1 MESSNGSR
9 RGGQMTWLVL
19 AAIAAA
25 AAAAVVLVLATADD
39 DDGEVTVVDSDPA
52 ETLVDVAET
61 TGQFLNERVTVSG
74 RVRET
79 IVSGAA
85 FALAA
90 DGSAVVVVPGAGTIL
105 PPLRRNDPAIATGV
119 VYSIDEPDLA
129 VEVDP
134 ALELDFDAEPFDEYR
149 DLAVIVAEDVDRLIP
164 QAIDLD
170 PAETL
175 ANLVARPSQFYG
187 EPVVLS
193 GEVGSQQI
201 EGEAFAL
208 GESPAEQVLVV
219 PAPEAAVAPIDAN
232 DIVTVI
238 GVARPFER
246 AAEQDRLATELD
258 LGDESLDPFREGPVV
273 VATEVDELVTVN
285 EQAETEP

>member
-1 MESSNGSR
+1 
-9 RGGQMTWLVL
+9 MTAVSDRAWGAL

-25 AAAAVVLVLATADD
+25 AAAVIVLVLVTGDD
-39 DDGEVTVVDSDPA
+39 DAEVTVADPDPA

-85 FALAA
+85 FALEA
-90 DGSAVVVVPGAGTIL
+90 DGSAVVVVPSVGTIL

-129 VEVDP
+129 LEVDP
-134 ALELDFDAEPFDEYR
+134 ALELDLEAEPFDEYR
-149 DLAVIVAEDVDRLIP
+149 DFAVIVADDVDRLIP

-170 PAETL
+170 PAQTL
-175 ANLVARPSQFYG
+175 ANLVARPAQFYG

-193 GEVGSQQI
+193 GEVGSQQL

-208 GESPAEQVLVV
+208 GESPAEQVLVL
-219 PAPEAAVAPIDAN
+219 PAPEAAVAPVDAN

-258 LGDESLDPFREGPVV
+258 LEAESLDPFRDGPVI
-273 VATEVDELVTVN
+273 VATEVDELVALS
-285 EQAETEP
+285 EGAETEP

>member
-1 MESSNGSR
+1 MESTNRPR
-9 RGGQMTWLVL
+9 RGGRTAWAAL

-25 AAAAVVLVLATADD
+25 AGAVIVLVLVTGDD
-39 DDGEVTVVDSDPA
+39 DDAEVTGADADAA
-52 ETLVDVAET
+52 ETLVDIAET
-61 TGQFLNERVTVSG
+61 TGQFLGERVTVSG

-79 IVSGAA
+79 IVSGSA
-85 FALAA
+85 FALQA
-90 DGSAVVVVPGAGTIL
+90 GGGAVVVVPSVGTIL

-119 VYSIDEPDLA
+119 VYRLDEPDLA

-134 ALELDFDAEPFDEYR
+134 ALELDLEAEPFDEYR
-149 DLAVIVAEDVDRLIP
+149 DLAVIVADDVDRLIP

-175 ANLVARPSQFYG
+175 ANLVARPAQFYD
-187 EPVVLS
+187 EPVIVS
-193 GEVGSQQI
+193 GEVGPQQI

-208 GESPAEQVLVV
+208 GESPAEQVLVL
-219 PAPEAAVAPIDAN
+219 PGPEAAVAPVDAN

-258 LGDESLDPFREGPVV
+258 LEAESLDPFREGPVV
-273 VATEVDELVTVN
+273 VATEVDELVALS
-285 EQAETEP
+285 ERAETEP